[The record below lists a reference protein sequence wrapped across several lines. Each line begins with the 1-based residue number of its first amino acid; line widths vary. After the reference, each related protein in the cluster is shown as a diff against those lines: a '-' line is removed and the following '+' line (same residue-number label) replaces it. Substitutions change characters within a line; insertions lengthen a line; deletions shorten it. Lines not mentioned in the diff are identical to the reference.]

1 MGKKMFGKKF
11 PESIRKSVNQFFSLF
26 FMETLNIIL
35 HRVRSSCYGLDGKIT
50 IDGIKICD
58 TVENRNIHLKAG
70 TYIIKFERC
79 EQHKRKMPVVILH
92 KEKSCTKCTL
102 KDFVSI
108 NTPMPCLCPQI
119 TVGNGMHNRKDCAII
134 VGKRLCAGVLI
145 HTVEAFHELYEY
157 ILKYSKAN
165 SEIELTVVDIE
176 NNIFSNS
183 YENDKRDNITL

>member
-1 MGKKMFGKKF
+1 MAKGTQKTLENQLISF
-11 PESIRKSVNQFFSLF
+11 SVY
-26 FMETLNIIL
+26 FMETLNITL
-35 HRVRSSCYGLDGKIT
+35 HRVRSSRYGLDGKIT
-50 IDGIKICD
+50 IDGIKFCD
-58 TVENRNIHLKAG
+58 TVENRNVHLKAG
-70 TYIIKFERC
+70 TFKIKFERC
-79 EQHKRKMPVVILH
+79 EQHKRKMPIIILPNG
-92 KEKSCTKCTL
+92 KKC
-102 KDFVSI
+102 KMCKMIDFVSA

-145 HTVEAFHELYEY
+145 HTVEAFHKLYEY

-183 YENDKRDNITL
+183 YENDQRDNITL